1 MTKKSVDLLKSIW
14 LLVRKVFL
22 MTNKLLK
29 LVTIILIKKSLTLLC
44 DPEHLNDVSDE
55 NDPIK
60 IAMKTFKDHPSIVNI
75 NKNIPKTET
84 FTFNEIE
91 ADLIKKM
98 IDNLDA
104 RKSEISGAIPANCLK
119 GVSYISANFFHTV
132 SNDEVL
138 KDLKYP
144 SELKLADVV
153 PAFKSQLLP
162 AFTSS

>member
-14 LLVRKVFL
+14 LLVKKVFL

-29 LVTIILIKKSLTLLC
+29 LVTIILIKQSLTLLC

-84 FTFNEIE
+84 FTFNETE
-91 ADLIKKM
+91 ADLIKKLIILM
-98 IDNLDA
+98 QGKVKYLEQSQPIAL
-104 RKSEISGAIPANCLK
+104 KVFHIFLLIFSILSGMM
-119 GVSYISANFFHTV
+119 
-132 SNDEVL
+132 
-138 KDLKYP
+138 KY
-144 SELKLADVV
+144 SKI
-153 PAFKSQLLP
+153 
-162 AFTSS
+162 